1 MTKKVKF
8 IITATCVA
16 VFLCA
21 FILATFYD
29 YQISEAIARLSQG
42 EYLSNNPFGRFFEV
56 VGEVPM
62 YLVGA
67 FAVSNLAKASL
78 KIKNKIWAFVLF
90 ALCVGL
96 LAANEIT
103 IKKLKK

>member
-1 MTKKVKF
+1 MTKRLKF

-21 FILATFYD
+21 FTLATFYD

-56 VGEVPM
+56 VGE
-62 YLVGA
+62 A
-67 FAVSNLAKASL
+67 D
-78 KIKNKIWAFVLF
+78 
-90 ALCVGL
+90 
-96 LAANEIT
+96 
-103 IKKLKK
+103 